1 MDIYT
6 RVANALQRLEDNAPA
21 PTGTG
26 VSPEYYWNQDRFV
39 SDEEF
44 RAMGPAACTGTKW
57 YNDGTFNKR
66 YTEHPGEGWSVGRK
80 KYSRVSPTQET
91 RDKMSKTNKGQ
102 VAHNKGKVGVSDETS
117 KKMSVAAKK
126 RATSESMK
134 RVRSYRQGIM

>member
-6 RVANALQRLEDNAPA
+6 RVATALARLERNE

-26 VSPEYYWNQDRFV
+26 MPPEHYWNQDRFI

-44 RAMGPAACTGTKW
+44 LAMGREANKGSKW

-66 YTEHPGEGWSVGRK
+66 YKAHPGEGWVVGRK
-80 KYSRVSPTQET
+80 KFSRVSPTQET
-91 RDKMSKTNKGQ
+91 RDKISKSNTGQ
-102 VAHNKGKVGVSDETS
+102 VAHNKGKVGVSAETS
-117 KKMSVAAKK
+117 SKMSVAAKK

-134 RVRSYRQGIM
+134 HARSFGRQGNI